1 MCTSHKGGKIEENEM
16 SGKYSTYER
25 ERSEAYSVFWCGNL
39 Q

>member
-1 MCTSHKGGKIEENEM
+1 M